1 MIAKRIL
8 KVVAIATL
16 SLGTLTAC
24 DPPIPDSVLVEIAER
39 SYVCE
44 DGDVSISV
52 DPMLLDVATL
62 WADSV
67 ATACEGSMNF
77 LVEADAPNADIVLSR
92 TATQGCTPFDA
103 MPLAIDGAAIAFFN
117 SEAFL
122 VNLDAATIQG
132 IFSGAI
138 TSWADPAIAA
148 TNPDLALSDLPIL
161 VSPKAPQAAID
172 AMSAWLNR
180 LSGVEVELS
189 LLESFEESQADSIY
203 ELEEGGIALISLAEA
218 LYAGV
223 TIANVLDADSG
234 LVEPTLESMTF
245 AGSQWVP
252 TKSDTDVTVA
262 LDPEKEA
269 LALAGQEFAG
279 LPYQAIYP
287 ITLSLCGEDTLLKRA
302 AARFL
307 LRQDSQ
313 GLIGT
318 STFAYMSEEVRIAAA
333 AHVSVGLPTPTAIP
347 VEE

>member
-39 SYVCE
+39 SYICE
-44 DGDVSISV
+44 EGEVSLSV
-52 DPMLLDVATL
+52 DQMLLDVGTL
-62 WADSV
+62 WSDSV
-67 ATACEGSMNF
+67 AGACEGTMNF
-77 LVEADAPNADIVLSR
+77 AVEADSPTADLVLSR
-92 TATQGCTPFDA
+92 TAAEKCEPFDS
-103 MPLAIDGAAIAFFN
+103 MPIAIDGAAIAFFN

-122 VNLDAATIQG
+122 LNLDAATIQG
-132 IFSGAI
+132 IFSGKI

-148 TNPDLALSDLPIL
+148 TNPDLGLSDLPFQ
-161 VSPKAPQAAID
+161 VSAKAPQAAID

-180 LSGVEVELS
+180 LSGEEVELS
-189 LLESFEESQADSIY
+189 LLEPFEDSQADSIY

-223 TIANVLDADSG
+223 TVANVLDANG
-234 LVEPTLESMTF
+234 ELVEPTLESMTF

-252 TKSDTDVTVA
+252 TKSDVDVTVV

-279 LPYQAIYP
+279 LPYQAIFP

-318 STFAYMSEEVRIAAA
+318 STFAYISEEVRIAAA

>member
-44 DGDVSISV
+44 DGEVSLSV
-52 DPMLLDVATL
+52 DPMLFDVGTL
-62 WADSV
+62 WSDSV
-67 ATACEGSMNF
+67 AGACEGTMNF
-77 LVEADAPNADIVLSR
+77 VVEADSPAADLVLSR
-92 TATQGCTPFDA
+92 TAAEKCEPFDS
-103 MPLAIDGAAIAFFN
+103 MPIAIDGAAIAFFN

-122 VNLDAATIQG
+122 LNLDAATIQG
-132 IFSGAI
+132 IFSGKV
-138 TSWADPAIAA
+138 TSWADPAISA
-148 TNPDLALSDLPIL
+148 TNPDLGLSDLPIQ
-161 VSPKAPQAAID
+161 VSAKAPQAAID

-180 LSGVEVELS
+180 LSGEEVELS
-189 LLESFEESQADSIY
+189 LLEPFEESQADSIY

-223 TIANVLDADSG
+223 TVANVLDVDG
-234 LVEPTLESMTF
+234 GIVEPTLESMTF

-252 TKSDTDVTVA
+252 TKSDIDVTVA

-279 LPYQAIYP
+279 LPYQAIFP

-318 STFAYMSEEVRIAAA
+318 STFAYISEEVRVAAA